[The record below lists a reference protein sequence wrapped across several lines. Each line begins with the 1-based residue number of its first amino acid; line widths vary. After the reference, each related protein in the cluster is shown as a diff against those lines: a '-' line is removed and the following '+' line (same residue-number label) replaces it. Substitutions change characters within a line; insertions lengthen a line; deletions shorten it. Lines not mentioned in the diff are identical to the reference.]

1 MSDKRYTIEEL
12 VEYSGYSPGMIYDL
26 TCFGVLSKPVRGLD
40 SGKPSGKGSYPSVV
54 LLQLDRYKS
63 LKLEG
68 MKKADIITV
77 MKQEAA
83 DVQVQQG

>member
-1 MSDKRYTIEEL
+1 MSEKRYTIEEL
-12 VEYSGYSPGMIYDL
+12 VEYSGYSTGMIYDL

-40 SGKPSGKGSYPSVV
+40 SDKPSGKGSYPACVI
-54 LLQLDRYKS
+54 LQIDRYKD
-63 LKLEG
+63 LKRQG

-77 MKQEAA
+77 MKQEAG

>member
-12 VEYSGYSPGMIYDL
+12 VEYSGYSAGMIYDL

-40 SGKPSGKGSYPSVV
+40 PSKPGGKGSYPPVV
-54 LLQLDRYKS
+54 LTQLDRYKD

-68 MKKADIITV
+68 MKKADIITL
-77 MKQEAA
+77 MKQEVA